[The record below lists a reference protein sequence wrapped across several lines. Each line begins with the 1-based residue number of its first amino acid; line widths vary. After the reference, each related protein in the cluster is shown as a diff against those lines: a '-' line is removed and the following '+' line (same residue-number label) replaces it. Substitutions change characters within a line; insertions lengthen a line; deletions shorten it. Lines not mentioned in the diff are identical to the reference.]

1 MSYPSFIRG
10 LGGKATHATK
20 VMEKGYGYSQSI
32 TNFSTLLKHIKVS
45 KKAAY
50 KHFSDMII
58 QKPYE
63 DIYGELVKFVEQKGK
78 YDNTAAQEIVK
89 GLGLD
94 KTTFQT
100 LM

>member
-1 MSYPSFIRG
+1 
-10 LGGKATHATK
+10 
-20 VMEKGYGYSQSI
+20 
-32 TNFSTLLKHIKVS
+32 
-45 KKAAY
+45 
-50 KHFSDMII
+50 MIV

-63 DIYGELVKFVEQKGK
+63 DIYSELVKFVEQKGK